1 MIENGIKYSYK
12 DIMIKPAVLSN
23 ISDRDM
29 CDPFKVFIKLP
40 IFTAPMS
47 SVVCE
52 ENFNLFEKNYITPIL
67 PRNFSLDK
75 RIEYLR
81 NYKWVALSLTEFN
94 QLFNENDWDFTAYDT
109 AHISIDIANGHMKDL
124 CKAVSN
130 AISKYPNQPNFK
142 IMVGNIANPETYRKL
157 AFCGVHYIRIGI
169 GEGNGCITSSCT
181 GVHYPMAS
189 LIEETYKVKQ
199 EILNA
204 YINDPQLDHTPDRF
218 EVDEYEDSL
227 PKIVADGGVCGN
239 DDIIKAY
246 ALGADYVMVG
256 SVFAQLIESAAET
269 TTPEYKIINP
279 FKDEIIKQPNGAF
292 KVTGVGLFSKLYKR
306 FYGMASRQGQID
318 ISGEKT
324 HTSEGCEKIL
334 PCTTTIHKWVE
345 NFISNMRTAMS
356 YTNCYHINDFNPM
369 NVTTII
375 ISEQAKQS
383 INK

>member
-1 MIENGIKYSYK
+1 
-12 DIMIKPAVLSN
+12 
-23 ISDRDM
+23 
-29 CDPFKVFIKLP
+29 
-40 IFTAPMS
+40 
-47 SVVCE
+47 
-52 ENFNLFEKNYITPIL
+52 
-67 PRNFSLDK
+67 
-75 RIEYLR
+75 
-81 NYKWVALSLTEFN
+81 
-94 QLFNENDWDFTAYDT
+94 
-109 AHISIDIANGHMKDL
+109 
-124 CKAVSN
+124 
-130 AISKYPNQPNFK
+130 
-142 IMVGNIANPETYRKL
+142 
-157 AFCGVHYIRIGI
+157 
-169 GEGNGCITSSCT
+169 
-181 GVHYPMAS
+181 MAS

-204 YINDPQLDHTPDRF
+204 HINDSQLDHIPDRF

-269 TTPEYKIINP
+269 TTPEYRIINP
-279 FKDEIIKQPNGAF
+279 FKDEIIKQPNGTF
-292 KVTGVGLFSKLYKR
+292 KVTGIDLFSKLYKR

-324 HTSEGCEKIL
+324 HTSEGCEKSL

-356 YTNCYHINDFNPM
+356 YTNCRHVNDFNPM

-375 ISEQAKQS
+375 ISEQAKQA